1 MEKRIR
7 GILFDKDGTLFNYGE
22 VWGSVI
28 DNMLRTTIPM
38 NKLTDEEKERC
49 LHSFEVVIGV
59 DKDGNN
65 YPEGI
70 LFRHNNIPSAI
81 IRLVAT
87 SIKYRLNI
95 YKVTKA
101 FLNLMKRSDYGIDE
115 KIKQMNFSNVKSVFR
130 ACKNRGMIIGIVT
143 NDITSSTKLFIERM
157 GVEDLISYIRCG
169 DSDCKKKPN
178 AEAIRQ
184 FCEEY
189 EISEDEVAVVGDTII
204 DMEFAKNG
212 KVGYSV
218 ALLTGSGDKEAL
230 QKLSNVIYPEL
241 IDMLK
246 DPVLFPQKGQKVQ

>member
-28 DNMLRTTIPM
+28 DHMLRTSIPM
-38 NKLTDEEKERC
+38 KRLSDEKKEQC

-65 YPEGI
+65 YPDGI
-70 LFRHNNIPSAI
+70 LFRHNNIPAAVF
-81 IRLVAT
+81 RLVN
-87 SIKYRLNI
+87 ICLKYHLSI
-95 YKVTKA
+95 YKVTKV
-101 FLNLMKRSDYGIDE
+101 FLNLMKRSDYGVDE
-115 KIKQMNFSNVKSVFR
+115 KIKKMNFSNVKSVFR
-130 ACKNRGMIIGIVT
+130 ACKDRGMIIGIVT
-143 NDITSSTKLFIERM
+143 NDIYKSTNLFIERM
-157 GVEDLISYIRCG
+157 GVEDLISYVRCG

-178 AEAIRQ
+178 PEAIKQ
-184 FCEEY
+184 FCDEY

-218 ALLTGSGDKEAL
+218 ALLSGSGDVEAL
-230 QKLSNVIYPEL
+230 KKISNVMYPEL
-241 IDMLK
+241 IDMLE
-246 DPVLFPQKGQKVQ
+246 DPVLFPKKTHN